1 MFSQFKDRVARRN
14 KGNGQS
20 TTQHNRLSKPRTN
33 TNSKSASPIVSNDIP
48 YPISPHADLS
58 AKNREQI
65 RESMLSPTSREV
77 TSAIWSDQDVVDTEP
92 AVEGRGRR
100 STVVSRS
107 NSRAHSRSGSALRSF
122 VRSRRSS
129 TTNLKNLP
137 ESKVSLVSTTQSD
150 VEAAIRLLQEVKKNA
165 SPEDLVALRKC
176 SWWHAL
182 PTAITSLSCELTGSR
197 QAKPSNVRQKL
208 LSHQSQSLT
217 GPVRRS
223 AAC

>member
-33 TNSKSASPIVSNDIP
+33 TNSKAGPVVNNDIP
-48 YPISPHADLS
+48 YPSSPRFADLS
-58 AKNREQI
+58 AKSREQI
-65 RESMLSPTSREV
+65 RETMLSPISKEAG
-77 TSAIWSDQDVVDTEP
+77 SAIWSDQDVVETEP

-107 NSRAHSRSGSALRSF
+107 NSRTHSRSGSALRNF

-129 TTNLKNLP
+129 TTNLQNLP

-150 VEAAIRLLQEVKKNA
+150 IEAAIRLLQEVKKNA
-165 SPEDLVALRKC
+165 SPEDLVALRMC
-176 SWWHAL
+176 F
-182 PTAITSLSCELTGSR
+182 SL
-197 QAKPSNVRQKL
+197 A
-208 LSHQSQSLT
+208 H
-217 GPVRRS
+217 
-223 AAC
+223 